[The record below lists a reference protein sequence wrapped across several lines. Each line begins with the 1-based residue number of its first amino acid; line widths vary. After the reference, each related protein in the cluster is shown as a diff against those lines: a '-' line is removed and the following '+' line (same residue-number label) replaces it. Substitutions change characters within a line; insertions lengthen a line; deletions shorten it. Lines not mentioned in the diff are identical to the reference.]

1 MRTAGAYPGAGKG
14 KVPPQKGRTLP
25 AEILTPEEVLTILDE
40 CRDTTTGIRDRA
52 LITVMY
58 RSGLRVSEALSLEP
72 KDVDLRIGA
81 IAVLHGKGDQ
91 RRTVGIDP
99 GASPFIEHWVKVRRE
114 RLAPPLGVPLFC
126 SQKCRRMSKSMV
138 REMLVRNAR
147 RAGIEKRVHP
157 HGLRHTM
164 AYELLMEGVP
174 IPIIQ
179 RQLGHA
185 SLQTT
190 DTYLSH
196 IAPKQVL
203 EVMSGRNWA
212 APIGHVQRRPDATRA
227 ART

>member
-1 MRTAGAYPGAGKG
+1 MRTAGAFPGAGRG
-14 KVPPQKGRTLP
+14 KVPTQKGHTLP
-25 AEILTPEEVLTILDE
+25 AEILTPDEVLAILHE
-40 CRDTTTGIRDRA
+40 CRETITGIRDRA

-58 RSGLRVSEALSLEP
+58 RSGLRVSEALSLQS
-72 KDVDLRIGA
+72 KDVDLHIGA

-99 GASPFIEHWVKVRRE
+99 GASPIIEHWVEVRRE
-114 RLAPPLGVPLFC
+114 RLAPPLGIPLFC

-138 REMLVRNAR
+138 RETLMRNAR

-196 IAPKQVL
+196 IAPKHVL
-203 EVMSGRNWA
+203 EAITARSWD
-212 APIGHVQRRPDATRA
+212 AP
-227 ART
+227 

>member
-1 MRTAGAYPGAGKG
+1 MRTAGAFPGAGLG
-14 KVPPQKGRTLP
+14 KEPAQKGLTLP
-25 AEILTPEEVLTILDE
+25 AEILAPDEVLAILDG

-81 IAVLHGKGDQ
+81 IAVLHGKGDR

-99 GASPFIEHWVKVRRE
+99 GASPVIEHWVSVRHD
-114 RLAPPLGVPLFC
+114 RLAPPRGVPLFC

-138 REMLVRNAR
+138 REMLVRNAA

-164 AYELLMEGVP
+164 AYELLREGVP

-179 RQLGHA
+179 RQLGHT

-203 EVMSGRNWA
+203 EVITSRSWG
-212 APIGHVQRRPDATRA
+212 AP
-227 ART
+227 

>member
-1 MRTAGAYPGAGKG
+1 MRTAGAFPGAGRG
-14 KVPPQKGRTLP
+14 KVPAQKGSTLP
-25 AEILTPEEVLTILDE
+25 AEILTPEEVLAILGE

-58 RSGLRVSEALSLEP
+58 RSGLRVSEALSLAP
-72 KDVDLRIGA
+72 KDVDLGIGA
-81 IAVLHGKGDQ
+81 IQVLHGKGDR
-91 RRTVGIDP
+91 RRTIGIDP
-99 GASPFIEHWVKVRRE
+99 GASPIIEDWVAVRKG
-114 RLAPPLGVPLFC
+114 RLAPPRGVPLFC

-138 REMLVRNAR
+138 REMLVRNAA

-203 EVMSGRNWA
+203 EVMSDRDWA
-212 APIGHVQRRPDATRA
+212 APSG
-227 ART
+227 

>member
-1 MRTAGAYPGAGKG
+1 MLAA
-14 KVPPQKGRTLP
+14 
-25 AEILTPEEVLTILDE
+25 
-40 CRDTTTGIRDRA
+40 CRDTVTGIRDRA

-58 RSGLRVSEALSLEP
+58 RSGLRVGEALALRP
-72 KDVDLRIGA
+72 KDVDLTIGS
-81 IAVLHGKGDQ
+81 IAVLHGKGDR

-99 GASPFIEHWVKVRRE
+99 GAGPVILRWVVRRTE
-114 RLAPPLGVPLFC
+114 LLAPPVGVPLFC
-126 SQKCRRMSKSMV
+126 SQKCRTMSRSMV
-138 REMLVRNAR
+138 REMLLRLAR
-147 RAGIEKRVHP
+147 RTGIEKRVHP

-174 IPIIQ
+174 IPVIQ

-203 EVMSGRNWA
+203 EFISARNWDV
-212 APIGHVQRRPDATRA
+212 P
-227 ART
+227 

>member
-1 MRTAGAYPGAGKG
+1 MRTAGAFPGAGLG
-14 KVPPQKGRTLP
+14 REPAQKGLTLP
-25 AEILTPEEVLTILDE
+25 AEILTPDEVLAILDE

-58 RSGLRVSEALSLEP
+58 RSGLRVSEALALEP
-72 KDVDLRIGA
+72 KDVDLHIGS
-81 IAVLHGKGDQ
+81 IAVLHGKGDR

-99 GASPFIEHWVKVRRE
+99 GAAPIIEQWVEIRTE
-114 RLAPPLGVPLFC
+114 RLAPPRGVPLFC

-147 RAGIEKRVHP
+147 RAGIDKRVHP

-174 IPIIQ
+174 IPVIQ

-203 EVMSGRNWA
+203 EFITARSWG
-212 APIGHVQRRPDATRA
+212 AP
-227 ART
+227 

>member
-1 MRTAGAYPGAGKG
+1 MRTAGAFPGAGRG
-14 KVPPQKGRTLP
+14 KVPTHKGLTLP
-25 AEILTPEEVLTILDE
+25 AEILTPEEVLGILEE
-40 CRDTTTGIRDRA
+40 CRDATTGIRDRA
-52 LITVMY
+52 LITIMY

-72 KDVDLRIGA
+72 KDVDLGIGA
-81 IAVLHGKGDQ
+81 IQVLHGKGDQ

-99 GASPFIEHWVKVRRE
+99 GASPVIEHWVEVRQE
-114 RLAPPLGVPLFC
+114 RLAPPRGVPLFC

-138 REMLVRNAR
+138 REMLIRNAG

-203 EVMSGRNWA
+203 EVITGRSWDV
-212 APIGHVQRRPDATRA
+212 P
-227 ART
+227 

>member
-1 MRTAGAYPGAGKG
+1 MRTASAFPGAGAG
-14 KVPPQKGRTLP
+14 RAPPQKGLTLP
-25 AEILTPEEVLTILDE
+25 AEILTPEEVLAILDE

-58 RSGLRVSEALSLEP
+58 RSGLRVSEALALEP
-72 KDVDLRIGA
+72 KDVDLHIGA
-81 IAVLHGKGDQ
+81 IAVLHGKGDR

-99 GASPFIEHWVKVRRE
+99 GAAPIIEHWVEVRKA
-114 RLAPPLGVPLFC
+114 RLAPPRGVPLFC
-126 SQKCRRMSKSMV
+126 SQKCRTMSKSMV
-138 REMLVRNAR
+138 REMLVRIAA

-203 EVMSGRNWA
+203 EFMSERSWA
-212 APIGHVQRRPDATRA
+212 APIG
-227 ART
+227 

>member
-1 MRTAGAYPGAGKG
+1 MRTAGAFPGAGKG
-14 KVPPQKGRTLP
+14 KTPAHKGLTLP
-25 AEILTPEEVLTILDE
+25 AEILTPEELLAILDE
-40 CRDTTTGIRDRA
+40 CADTTTGIRDRA

-72 KDVDLRIGA
+72 KDVDLHIGA
-81 IAVLHGKGDQ
+81 IAVLHGKGDR

-99 GASPFIEHWVKVRRE
+99 GASPLIEQWVRARRE

-164 AYELLMEGVP
+164 AYELLMEGGNAFGVP
-174 IPIIQ
+174 WELLRNSTGTPGSG
-179 RQLGHA
+179 GHA

-203 EVMSGRNWA
+203 EVMSDRKWA
-212 APIGHVQRRPDATRA
+212 APSG
-227 ART
+227 

>member
-1 MRTAGAYPGAGKG
+1 MRTAAAFPGAGRG
-14 KVPPQKGRTLP
+14 REPGQKGLTLP
-25 AEILTPEEVLTILDE
+25 AEILTPQEVLAILDE
-40 CRDTTTGIRDRA
+40 CRATVTGVRDRA

-58 RSGLRVSEALSLEP
+58 RSGLRVGEALSLQP
-72 KDVDLRIGA
+72 KDVDLHIGA
-81 IAVLHGKGDQ
+81 IQVLHGKGDR

-99 GASPFIEHWVKVRRE
+99 GASPVIQQWVDLRRE
-114 RLAPPLGVPLFC
+114 RLAPPREVPLFC
-126 SQKCRRMSKSMV
+126 SQKCRRMSNSMV
-138 REMLVRNAR
+138 REMLKRNAA

-179 RQLGHA
+179 RQLGHT

-196 IAPKQVL
+196 IAPRQVL
-203 EVMSGRNWA
+203 ETITARSW
-212 APIGHVQRRPDATRA
+212 DAS
-227 ART
+227 

>member
-1 MRTAGAYPGAGKG
+1 MRTAAAYPGAGRG
-14 KVPPQKGRTLP
+14 KVPTQKGLTLP
-25 AEILTPEEVLTILDE
+25 AEILTPEEVLAILAQ

-58 RSGLRVSEALSLEP
+58 RSGLRVSEALALQP
-72 KDVDLRIGA
+72 KDVDLHIGA
-81 IAVLHGKGDQ
+81 IAVLHGKGDR

-99 GASPFIEHWVKVRRE
+99 GASPTIERWIEVRRE
-114 RLAPPLGVPLFC
+114 RLAPPRGVSLFC

-138 REMLVRNAR
+138 REMLIRSAQ

-179 RQLGHA
+179 RQLGHT

-203 EVMSGRNWA
+203 EVITARSWD
-212 APIGHVQRRPDATRA
+212 AP
-227 ART
+227 